1 MVPVRNFTIWIGN
14 SGTAENQSGIVA
26 VLKTGS
32 PPAPENLTGVEFVFR
47 ATHGAQVIR
56 KTSADNGITLEPL
69 AGRITIPI
77 SVAESRLFGPAGRWR
92 YEIERRAAGA
102 ERTIMTGE
110 LIPAGGRNDDAN

>member
-26 VLKTGS
+26 VLKAGS
-32 PPAPENLTGVEFVFR
+32 PPAPENLTGVEIVFR
-47 ATHGAQVIR
+47 ATDGTQAIR
-56 KTSADNGITLEPL
+56 KTSADNGIALEPL

-77 SVAESRLFGPAGRWR
+77 SVAESRLFGRGRRWR
-92 YEIERRAAGA
+92 YEIECRAAGA

-110 LIPAGGRNDDAN
+110 LIPAGGMNDDAN

>member
-14 SGTAENQSGIVA
+14 SGTAENPGGIVA
-26 VLKTGS
+26 VLKAGS
-32 PPAPENLTGVEFVFR
+32 PPAPENLTGVEIVFR
-47 ATHGAQVIR
+47 ATNGAQVIR
-56 KTSADNGITLEPL
+56 KTSVGGGITVEPL

-77 SVAESRLFGPAGRWR
+77 SVAESRLFGPTGRWR

>member
-14 SGTAENQSGIVA
+14 SGTAENPGGIVA
-26 VLKTGS
+26 VLKAGS
-32 PPAPENLTGVEFVFR
+32 PPAPENLTGVEIVFR

-56 KTSADNGITLEPL
+56 KTSTGGGITVEPL